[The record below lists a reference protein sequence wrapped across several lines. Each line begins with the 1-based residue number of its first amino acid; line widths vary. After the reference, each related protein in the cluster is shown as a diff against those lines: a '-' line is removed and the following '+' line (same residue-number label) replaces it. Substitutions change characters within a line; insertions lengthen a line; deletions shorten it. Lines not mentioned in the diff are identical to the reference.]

1 MSSILNRV
9 QLFLTE
15 ANKASVP
22 ISSTIVNEFG
32 EACKDAFKKHF
43 TEEREKKFRPRM
55 SSIGKPLCQL
65 QMEKMGAKTEIPPYN
80 AKMRFIFGDLVEALA
95 IAILKSSGIKVENIQ
110 KKVTHAFDNEE
121 INGTY
126 DVKILD
132 KIWDIKSASP
142 YSFKYKFSEGFDA
155 ILKDDTF
162 GYVSQGYLYAKA
174 DDKDFGGWIAID
186 KSSGEWAIVET
197 PINDKEHFEK
207 AVKQAEENTKALNSD
222 APFKRVYEDE
232 EEYFNKKPTG
242 NRILKKEC
250 SFCPYKKAC
259 WGDIQ
264 HLPQQQSKAMN
275 PKYYWY
281 TKLNNPKEE
290 HDNSSQ

>member
-32 EACKDAFKKHF
+32 EACKQAFIKHF
-43 TEEREKKFRPRM
+43 IEEREKKFRPRM

-174 DDKDFGGWIAID
+174 DNKDFGGWIAID

-222 APFKRVYEDE
+222 APFKRLYEDE

>member
-1 MSSILNRV
+1 M
-9 QLFLTE
+9 
-15 ANKASVP
+15 
-22 ISSTIVNEFG
+22 
-32 EACKDAFKKHF
+32 
-43 TEEREKKFRPRM
+43 
-55 SSIGKPLCQL
+55 
-65 QMEKMGAKTEIPPYN
+65 
-80 AKMRFIFGDLVEALA
+80 
-95 IAILKSSGIKVENIQ
+95 
-110 KKVTHAFDNEE
+110 
-121 INGTY
+121 
-126 DVKILD
+126 
-132 KIWDIKSASP
+132 
-142 YSFKYKFSEGFDA
+142 
-155 ILKDDTF
+155 
-162 GYVSQGYLYAKA
+162 YAKA

-222 APFKRVYEDE
+222 APFKRIYEDE

>member
-32 EACKDAFKKHF
+32 EACKQAFIKHF
-43 TEEREKKFRPRM
+43 IEEREKKFKPRM

-65 QMEKMGAKTEIPPYN
+65 QMEKMGANTETPPYK

-95 IAILKSSGIKVENIQ
+95 IAILKSSGVKVENIQ

-155 ILKDDTF
+155 ILKGEVDELPENAF
-162 GYVSQGYLYAKA
+162 AYVGTI
-174 DDKDFGGWIAID
+174 DEAIEKHK
-186 KSSGEWAIVET
+186 KSA
-197 PINDKEHFEK
+197 
-207 AVKQAEENTKALNSD
+207 A
-222 APFKRVYEDE
+222 
-232 EEYFNKKPTG
+232 
-242 NRILKKEC
+242 
-250 SFCPYKKAC
+250 
-259 WGDIQ
+259 
-264 HLPQQQSKAMN
+264 
-275 PKYYWY
+275 
-281 TKLNNPKEE
+281 
-290 HDNSSQ
+290 